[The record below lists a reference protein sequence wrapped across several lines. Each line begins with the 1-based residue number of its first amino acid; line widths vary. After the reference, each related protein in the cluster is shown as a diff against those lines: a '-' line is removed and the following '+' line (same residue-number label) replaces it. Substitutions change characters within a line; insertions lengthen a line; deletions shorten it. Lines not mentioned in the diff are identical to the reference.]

1 MRFLVEI
8 STKYCLLKACRITIF
23 AAKQQRMHSL
33 EEKLAAFSRLLQIMD
48 ELREQCPWD
57 MKQTLESLRH
67 LTIEETYELSD
78 AILSGDRKEI
88 EKELGDV
95 LLHIVFYARIGSET
109 QDFDMSSLIHKLCDK
124 LVIRHPHIYGD
135 VKVKDEKEVKENWE
149 KIKLKEGNKS
159 VLAGVPVS
167 LPAMIKAVRIQEKAR
182 GVGFDWDHE
191 EQVWDKVNEELLEF
205 KHEVANGDQLKMEA
219 EFGDV
224 LFSLI
229 NYARFRNINPEDAL
243 EKTNR
248 KFIARFNYLESE
260 VNKSGKSLSDMTLE
274 EMDFYWNEAK
284 KLPH

>member
-1 MRFLVEI
+1 MRFSVGI
-8 STKYCLLKACRITIF
+8 STKYCLLKAFRITIF
-23 AAKQQRMHSL
+23 AANQQRMHSL
-33 EEKLAAFSRLLQIMD
+33 DEKLAAFSRLLQIMD

-124 LVIRHPHIYGD
+124 LVVRHPHIYGD

-191 EQVWDKVNEELLEF
+191 DQVWEKVNEELLEF
-205 KHEVANGDQLKMEA
+205 KHEVVNGDQDKMEA

-248 KFIARFNYLESE
+248 KFISRFNYLESE

>member
-1 MRFLVEI
+1 
-8 STKYCLLKACRITIF
+8 
-23 AAKQQRMHSL
+23 MHT
-33 EEKLAAFSRLLQIMD
+33 EQEKLAAFERLLKIMD

-78 AILSGDRKEI
+78 AILSGNRQEI

-109 QDFDMSSLIHKLCDK
+109 NDFDISSLIHKLCDK
-124 LVIRHPHIYGD
+124 LVVRHPHIYGD

-149 KIKLKEGNKS
+149 RIKLREGSKS
-159 VLAGVPVS
+159 VLSGVPLS
-167 LPAMIKAVRIQEKAR
+167 LPAMIKATRIQEKAR

-191 EQVWDKVNEELLEF
+191 EQVWEKVNEELAEF
-205 KHEVANGDQLKMEA
+205 RHEVAQGDQDKMEA
-219 EFGDV
+219 EFGDL

-229 NYARFRNINPEDAL
+229 NYARFKNINPEDAL

-248 KFIARFNYLESE
+248 KFISRFNYLESE
-260 VNKSGKSLSDMTLE
+260 VNKSGKQLSEMTLE
-274 EMDFYWNEAK
+274 EMDFYWNQAK
-284 KLPH
+284 KLPQ

>member
-1 MRFLVEI
+1 MH
-8 STKYCLLKACRITIF
+8 TKEQKI
-23 AAKQQRMHSL
+23 
-33 EEKLAAFSRLLQIMD
+33 EAFGRLLQIMD

-109 QDFDMSSLIHKLCDK
+109 QDFDISSLIHKLCDK
-124 LVIRHPHIYGD
+124 LVVRHPHIYGD

-149 KIKLKEGNKS
+149 KIKLREGSKS
-159 VLAGVPVS
+159 VLSGVPVS

-191 EQVWDKVNEELLEF
+191 DQVWEKVNEELAEF
-205 KHEVANGDQLKMEA
+205 KEEVSRGDHQKMEE
-219 EFGDV
+219 EFGDL

-248 KFIARFNYLESE
+248 KFISRFNYLESE
-260 VNKSGKSLSDMTLE
+260 VNKSGKSLSEMTLE

-284 KLPH
+284 KLPK